1 MARVF
6 LSPSTQEY
14 NLYVDGSG
22 SEEYWMNRLA
32 DAIEPFL
39 TASGIQFGRNDPS
52 LTVGGSVRLSNA
64 GNYDLH
70 VALHSNASGPA
81 RAGQQRGID
90 IYYYDGSAESKRAAD
105 LIVEQLKKIYP
116 NPDLVRALPTTS
128 LYELNNTIAPAVLAE
143 LGYHDNLEDAKW
155 IQNNIYNMA
164 SAISSAIAA
173 YFGVPFRTPG
183 GTTQPTQPT
192 QRTGTVVTQGGRLNI
207 RSGPSMD
214 ANIIGQIPNGQTV
227 TVLSQSGNWYRIN
240 YNGIEGY
247 VSGQFLRVQ

>member
-90 IYYYDGSAESKRAAD
+90 IYYYDGSAESAR
-105 LIVEQLKKIYP
+105 
-116 NPDLVRALPTTS
+116 
-128 LYELNNTIAPAVLAE
+128 
-143 LGYHDNLEDAKW
+143 
-155 IQNNIYNMA
+155 
-164 SAISSAIAA
+164 
-173 YFGVPFRTPG
+173 
-183 GTTQPTQPT
+183 
-192 QRTGTVVTQGGRLNI
+192 
-207 RSGPSMD
+207 
-214 ANIIGQIPNGQTV
+214 
-227 TVLSQSGNWYRIN
+227 RI
-240 YNGIEGY
+240 
-247 VSGQFLRVQ
+247 

>member
-1 MARVF
+1 MASVF

-14 NLYVDGSG
+14 NVYVDGSG

-39 TASGIQFGRNDPS
+39 TASGIQFGRNDPN

-70 VALHSNASGPA
+70 LALHTNASGPA

-90 IYYYDGSAESKRAAD
+90 VYYYDDSAESRRAAE
-105 LIVEQLKKIYP
+105 LIVEQLKQIYP
-116 NPDLVRALPTTS
+116 NPDQVRALSTTS
-128 LYELNNTIAPAVLAE
+128 LYELNNTVAPAVLAE
-143 LGYHDNLEDAKW
+143 LGYHDNAADAQW
-155 IQNNIYNMA
+155 IQDNIYNMA
-164 SAISSAIAA
+164 SAISRAVAA
-173 YFGVPFRTPG
+173 YLGVPFRTPG
-183 GTTQPTQPT
+183 GTGGTTTPT

-207 RSGPSMD
+207 RSAPSMS

-227 TVLSQSGNWYRIN
+227 TILSQSGDWYRIN
-240 YNGIEGY
+240 YNGTEGY
-247 VSGQFLRVQ
+247 VSGQFLRVS